1 MGAPV
6 IGGFIDSA
14 VGIVTGTAYGIIGA
28 AGAVLGMIGGIF

>member
-14 VGIVTGTAYGIIGA
+14 VGVVTGTAYGIIGA
-28 AGAVLGMIGGIF
+28 ILGMIGGIF